1 MGKDSFS
8 WKSLF
13 INDNNNN
20 EVQENTPQQNNAV
33 VEKPVGNQ
41 FPTAPMPT
49 SPNLSS
55 VSMTSSSSNPFLAE
69 VLEVYEKGFDGL
81 NSEGFD
87 FFELYKS
94 VIAVGATNPQ
104 SYQMA
109 FAMGKSLKPDISKQ
123 FLLDKSQYYVTEI
136 EKVFKNYDVVGN
148 SKQKEL
154 NQSIIKK
161 KEDLTKDIT
170 DISAQIAKLQADLQ
184 AKSNELQQIDI
195 DNKDQFLEIQQKIE
209 ANTIAKQKILE
220 SINTVISGINQY
232 L

>member
-1 MGKDSFS
+1 
-8 WKSLF
+8 
-13 INDNNNN
+13 
-20 EVQENTPQQNNAV
+20 
-33 VEKPVGNQ
+33 
-41 FPTAPMPT
+41 
-49 SPNLSS
+49 
-55 VSMTSSSSNPFLAE
+55 
-69 VLEVYEKGFDGL
+69 
-81 NSEGFD
+81 
-87 FFELYKS
+87 
-94 VIAVGATNPQ
+94 
-104 SYQMA
+104 
-109 FAMGKSLKPDISKQ
+109 
-123 FLLDKSQYYVTEI
+123 VTEI